1 MSKLEIGTLIYDL
14 DDEEWGLI
22 SGYGA
27 DEDEEEGYTE
37 CFKTIWSKSK
47 DQNLFLSDL
56 EQDRFII
63 YNV

>member
-1 MSKLEIGTLIYDL
+1 MLKLEIGTLIYDL

-22 SGYGA
+22 SGY
-27 DEDEEEGYTE
+27 EERDE
-37 CFKTIWSKSK
+37 CFKTTWSKSK
-47 DQNLFLSDL
+47 DQDLFLSDL